1 MVNDSNGGL
10 VEAPLYRSPAKI
22 FGNKKI
28 QLKFV
33 CLKASGYFFL
43 PTQRACV
50 DTNFDCLWSKS
61 QHNVLFQ
68 HVSLVYSDAV
78 FSLCTVEHISSR
90 IT

>member
-28 QLKFV
+28 HLKFV
-33 CLKASGYFFL
+33 CLKAFL

-68 HVSLVYSDAV
+68 HVSLVYTDAV